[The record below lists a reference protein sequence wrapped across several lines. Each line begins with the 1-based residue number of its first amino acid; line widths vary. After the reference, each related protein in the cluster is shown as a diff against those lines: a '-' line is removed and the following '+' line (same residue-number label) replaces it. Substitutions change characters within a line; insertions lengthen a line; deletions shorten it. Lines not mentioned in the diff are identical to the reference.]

1 MIGTTLGDIRDH
13 IEALANEDGEYS
25 LVCGR
30 YGDRPVP
37 AVGLRFDSRSTARA
51 AAQATE
57 QYRAALRRYDP
68 RLPHYDVIAQQAKRS
83 HGVTGSGHCLSKTD
97 ADHQSP
103 SDSRLTT
110 EPQAPERRELVE
122 FCHRVA
128 ATVFEALSEQ
138 GYEALETAV
147 MDAYFEFAETV
158 ADPDDLC
165 LCLLESMATELATHL
180 GPAEQ
185 ADVLSGAVARLA
197 PLAPVEH
204 PVTAT
209 FTRLQQL
216 GVLGNYTRAPWSIA
230 LDDGTR
236 SVVVRLSEYA
246 LSPQRGRLP
255 VLPVVLDLYR
265 RDPDW
270 PPSVARVVD
279 DGDGWHITLV
289 LAREAD
295 PEGLASVPIQSG
307 EPDP

>member
-13 IEALANEDGEYS
+13 IEALASDEGEYS

-30 YGDRPVP
+30 YGDRPAP
-37 AVGLRFDSRSTARA
+37 AAGLRFENRSTARA

-57 QYRAALRRYDP
+57 QYRADLRRYDP
-68 RLPHYDVIAQQAKRS
+68 RLPHYDVIAQQEKWP
-83 HGVTGSGHCLSKTD
+83 HGVTGQSQHPSEPD
-97 ADHQSP
+97 ADDQNS
-103 SDSRLTT
+103 SGLGLGMER
-110 EPQAPERRELVE
+110 QAPEHRELVE

-128 ATVFEALSEQ
+128 ATVFEALSKQ

-147 MDAYFEFAETV
+147 MDVYFDLAETV
-158 ADPDDLC
+158 VDPDDLC
-165 LCLLESMATELATHL
+165 LCLLESMATELATRL
-180 GPAEQ
+180 DPAEQ
-185 ADVLSGAVARLA
+185 ASVLSDAATRLA
-197 PLAPVEH
+197 PLASVEH

-216 GVLGNYTRAPWSIA
+216 GMLENYTRAPWSIA

-236 SVVVRLSEYA
+236 SVVVQLSEYA

-265 RDPDW
+265 REPDW
-270 PPSVARVVD
+270 PPSVVRVVD
-279 DGDGWHITLV
+279 RSGGWRIMLV

-295 PEGLASVPIQSG
+295 PEGLASAPIQSR
-307 EPDP
+307 EAYP

>member
-13 IEALANEDGEYS
+13 IEALANEEGDYS

-37 AVGLRFDSRSTARA
+37 AAGLRFKSRPTARA

-57 QYRAALRRYDP
+57 QYRSVLRRYDP
-68 RLPHYDVIAQQAKRS
+68 RLLQYDVIAQQAKQP
-83 HGVTGSGHCLSKTD
+83 HGVTESS
-97 ADHQSP
+97 QQP
-103 SDSRLTT
+103 SDTDVNHQNPADPGPAT
-110 EPQAPERRELVE
+110 ERQDPEQRELVE

-138 GYEALETAV
+138 EYEALETVV
-147 MDAYFEFAETV
+147 MDSYFELAETV

-165 LCLLESMATELATHL
+165 LCLLESMATELATRL
-180 GPAEQ
+180 DPAEQ
-185 ADVLSGAVARLA
+185 ADVLSCASTLLT
-197 PLAPVEH
+197 PLASVENPVS
-204 PVTAT
+204 TT
-209 FTRLQQL
+209 FTRLHQL
-216 GVLGNYTRAPWSIA
+216 GFVGAYTQVPWSVA

-236 SVVVRLSEYA
+236 SVVIHLSEYA

-255 VLPVVLDLYR
+255 VLPIVLDLYR

-270 PPSVARVVD
+270 LPSVVRVVD
-279 DGDGWHITLV
+279 GGDGWRVTLL

-295 PEGLASVPIQSG
+295 PEGLMSVPIQP
-307 EPDP
+307 EKAYP